1 MELHI
6 VISRAAAEEWNVG
19 ISDGGRKLNRYTII
33 AKTEREALDNA
44 IDQWFGTVTPPQPTQ
59 ILWLDDARVTGLQQ
73 RVKAIEAKVGL
84 AWPDVAKPPTGVGY
98 E

>member
-6 VISRAAAEEWNVG
+6 VISSTAAEEWNVG
-19 ISDGGRKLNRYTII
+19 ISDGGIKLNRYTLV
-33 AKTEREALDNA
+33 AKTEREALTNA
-44 IDQWFGTVTPPQPTQ
+44 LDQWFGTATPPQPTS

-73 RVKAIEAKVGL
+73 RVKALEAKVGL
-84 AWPDVAKPPTGVGY
+84 AWPDVAMKPQGPIY